1 METNA
6 KRIQRDIEQLAQF
19 TATPG
24 QGVTRFSYT
33 PEDRAARNYIK
44 EQMQQ
49 AGLFVS
55 EDAVGTV
62 IGRRPGLKEGPA
74 VLVGSHFD
82 SVKHGGAFDGT
93 AGVVVALE
101 IARVLKEHDI
111 TTCYPIEVIAMVE
124 EEGGRFGGGLLA
136 SRAMAGMVR
145 KEVLTA
151 SYDAQ
156 GISLAEAMAEFG
168 LDPDIKAA
176 QRKPDELKASFE
188 LHVEQGV
195 VLESEGTDLG
205 LVQAIVGM
213 REYEVEITGRPD
225 HAGTTPMN
233 MRADALFAAS
243 CVVQQV
249 RQIALD
255 VGGGAVGTVGK
266 LEVRPGAGNI
276 VPGQVCF
283 SVDLRSHEQEALDT
297 LSDKLKTAVEEACK
311 PEGLTYTITDKMD
324 VQPVKLPAH
333 LRDLIAREA
342 KTRGISTHPMV
353 SGAGHDTQVMATLT
367 DAALIFVP
375 SKDGRS
381 HCPEEWTDYAAL
393 KKGADVLLG
402 AVVTVAN
409 QASGDSN

>member
-1 METNA
+1 METNVQ
-6 KRIQRDIEQLAQF
+6 RIKHDIEKLAQF

-24 QGVTRFSYT
+24 KGVTRFSYT
-33 PEDRAARNYIK
+33 LEDRAARSYIK

-49 AGLFVS
+49 AELAIF
-55 EDAVGTV
+55 EDAAGTV
-62 IGRRPGLKEGPA
+62 IGRRPGEVEGPA

-101 IARVLKEHDI
+101 IARVLKEENI
-111 TTCYPIEVIAMVE
+111 TTRYPIEVIAMVE

-136 SRAMAGMVR
+136 SQAMAGMVT
-145 KEVLTA
+145 EEMLTE

-156 GISLAEAMAEFG
+156 GVSLAKAMVDFG
-168 LDPDIKAA
+168 LNPDIKAA
-176 QRKPDELKASFE
+176 QRRPEELKAFFE
-188 LHVEQGV
+188 LHVEQGII
-195 VLESEGTDLG
+195 LESEGIDLG

-233 MRADALFAAS
+233 LRADALIAAS
-243 CVVQQV
+243 QVVQQV

-255 VGGGAVGTVGK
+255 VGGGAVGTVGR
-266 LEVRPGAGNI
+266 LEVLPGAGNI
-276 VPGQVCF
+276 VPGQVRF
-283 SVDLRSHEQEALDT
+283 SVDLRSHEQTALDS
-297 LSDKLKTAVEEACK
+297 LAAKLKKAVQAACK
-311 PEGLTYTITDKMD
+311 PEGLTYAITDKMN
-324 VQPVKLPAH
+324 VKPVSLPSH
-333 LRDLIAREA
+333 LRDLIAKEA
-342 KTRGISTHPMV
+342 KDRGISTRTMV

-381 HCPEEWTDYAAL
+381 HCPEEWTAYADL

-402 AVVTVAN
+402 AVVTMAN
-409 QASGDSN
+409 QISNDI